1 VRWLRHILMVILIGL
16 NALLFT
22 GCVTSKIS
30 RIDYTEREPVVSNK
44 KELSVMTWNIAH
56 GRGLKFHQAN
66 IRDKE
71 ELYRNLDGICQTIS
85 EARPDIVGFT
95 EMDFKSSWNFKV
107 DQLDYI
113 AEKCG
118 YSYTA
123 RVVTHVFH
131 LGIYQVKFGDAI
143 MSKYPIKNIS
153 SGYFRDGDDKKLIA
167 TRKYALARIDTPH
180 GELDVI
186 HVHLSPFSGKKRLV
200 QMEKLAE
207 ISNDN
212 MVIMGDFN
220 LTPLHH
226 PMKYDHEAWNALMD
240 TENFNEFKLEWLS
253 KDMLTFRS
261 YDPRK
266 ILDYIF
272 VGKQFEVLDYKVIK
286 VKWADHRPVISTIK
300 RR

>member
-1 VRWLRHILMVILIGL
+1 MRWVRHILIVTVISF
-16 NALLFT
+16 NALFT
-22 GCVTSKIS
+22 GCVTSNLS
-30 RIDYTEREPVVSNK
+30 RIDYTEREPTISDK
-44 KELSVMTWNIAH
+44 TELSVMTWNIAH
-56 GRGLKFHQAN
+56 GRGLKFHQMN
-66 IRDKE
+66 IKDRE
-71 ELYRNLDGICQTIS
+71 ELYRNLDGISDTIS
-85 EARPDIVGFT
+85 RENPDIVGFT
-95 EMDFKSSWNFKV
+95 ELDFDSSWNFNI

-167 TRKYALARIDTPH
+167 TRKYALARIDTPQ

-240 TENFNEFKLEWLS
+240 TKNFNEFKPEWLS
-253 KDMLTFRS
+253 EDKLTFRS
-261 YDPRK
+261 HKPRK

-272 VGKQFEVLDYKVIK
+272 VGKKFEVLDYEVIK
-286 VKWADHRPVISTIK
+286 VQWSDHMPVKSTIIRK
-300 RR
+300 

>member
-1 VRWLRHILMVILIGL
+1 M
-16 NALLFT
+16 
-22 GCVTSKIS
+22 
-30 RIDYTEREPVVSNK
+30 K

-71 ELYRNLDGICQTIS
+71 ELYRNLDGISETIS
-85 EARPDIVGFT
+85 RKNPDIVGFT

-167 TRKYALARIDTPH
+167 TRKYALARIDTPQ
-180 GELDVI
+180 GEFDVI

-240 TENFNEFKLEWLS
+240 TKNFNEFKPEWLT
-253 KDMLTFRS
+253 KDMLTFRA

-272 VGKQFEVLDYKVIK
+272 VGKQFEVLDYKVVK
-286 VKWADHRPVISTIK
+286 VKWSDHRPIMSTI
-300 RR
+300 RRR

>member
-1 VRWLRHILMVILIGL
+1 MVMFIGL
-16 NALLFT
+16 HALLFT
-22 GCVTSKIS
+22 GCVTSNLS
-30 RIDYTEREPVVSNK
+30 RIDYTEREPIISDK

-66 IRDKE
+66 IRDRE
-71 ELYRNLDGICQTIS
+71 ELFRNLDGISETILR
-85 EARPDIVGFT
+85 EDPDIVGFT

-113 AEKCG
+113 VEKCG

-123 RVVTHVFH
+123 RTVTHVFH
-131 LGIYQVKFGDAI
+131 LGVYQVKFGEAF

-167 TRKYALARIDTPH
+167 TRKYALARIDTPQ

-240 TENFNEFKLEWLS
+240 TKNFNEFKPEWLS
-253 KDMLTFRS
+253 EDKLTFRS
-261 YDPRK
+261 HQPRK

-272 VGKQFEVLDYKVIK
+272 VGKKFEVLDYGVIK
-286 VKWADHRPVISTIK
+286 VQWSDHMPVKSTIIRK
-300 RR
+300 

>member
-1 VRWLRHILMVILIGL
+1 VRWVRHILIVTVISF
-16 NALLFT
+16 NAPFT
-22 GCVTSKIS
+22 GCVTSNLS
-30 RIDYTEREPVVSNK
+30 RIDYTEREPPLSDK
-44 KELSVMTWNIAH
+44 KELSMMTWNIAH
-56 GRGLKFHQAN
+56 GRGLKFHQMN
-66 IRDKE
+66 IRDKD
-71 ELYRNLDGICQTIS
+71 ELYRNLDGISETIS
-85 EARPDIVGFT
+85 RKNPDIVGFT
-95 EMDFKSSWNFKV
+95 EMDFSSSWSFKV

-167 TRKYALARIDTPH
+167 TRKYALARIDTPQ
-180 GELDVI
+180 GELDIV

-226 PMKYDHEAWNALMD
+226 PMEYDHEAWNALTD
-240 TENFNEFKLEWLS
+240 TKNFNDFKSEWVS
-253 KDMLTFRS
+253 EDMLTFRS
-261 YDPRK
+261 YDPKK

-272 VGKQFEVLDYKVIK
+272 VGKQFKVLDYKVIK
-286 VKWADHRPVISTIK
+286 VRWSDHYPVVATI
-300 RR
+300 RRR

>member
-1 VRWLRHILMVILIGL
+1 MVIVIGFG
-16 NALLFT
+16 ALFS
-22 GCVTSKIS
+22 GCVTSNLS
-30 RIDYTEREPVVSNK
+30 RIDYTEREPTFSDK
-44 KELSVMTWNIAH
+44 TELSVMTWNIAH
-56 GRGLKFHQAN
+56 GRGLKFHQMN
-66 IRDKE
+66 IKDRE
-71 ELYRNLDGICQTIS
+71 ELYRNLDGISGTIS
-85 EARPDIVGFT
+85 RENPDIVGFT
-95 EMDFKSSWNFKV
+95 ELDFDSSWNFNI

-118 YSYTA
+118 YPYTA

-131 LGIYQVKFGDAI
+131 LGVYQVKFGDAI

-167 TRKYALARIDTPH
+167 TRKYALARIDTPQ

-200 QMEKLAE
+200 QMKKLAE

-226 PMKYDHEAWNALMD
+226 PMKYDHEAWDALMD
-240 TENFNEFKLEWLS
+240 TNNFNEFKHEWLS

-272 VGKQFEVLDYKVIK
+272 VGKQFKVLDYKVIK
-286 VKWADHRPVISTIK
+286 VKWSDHRPVMSTI
-300 RR
+300 RRR